1 MSFHLR
7 HIFNIDVAAI
17 ATIVLSVA
25 LIVYVLLS
33 IWGIT
38 GFPEKRHSSLRYR
51 RTTSLAGAAVC
62 IPLTVGGLSTHPLSG
77 HCAATRSRHRM
88 TPVTAA
94 CCQAPRLFDVR
105 NDLHHLAQVWRRSNV
120 MYPRRPARPRC
131 SPGPFGLMDSVAAP
145 THPLYQARGH
155 S

>member
-51 RTTSLAGAAVC
+51 RTASLAGAAVS
-62 IPLTVGGLSTHPLSG
+62 IPLTDWVHDRAVLCPDTVLQRE
-77 HCAATRSRHRM
+77 A
-88 TPVTAA
+88 VT
-94 CCQAPRLFDVR
+94 V
-105 NDLHHLAQVWRRSNV
+105 
-120 MYPRRPARPRC
+120 
-131 SPGPFGLMDSVAAP
+131 
-145 THPLYQARGH
+145 
-155 S
+155 